1 MSDLLPDDWS
11 SKPLSKVINKLID
24 FRGRTPRKL
33 GMEWGNG
40 NIRALSANNVQMGK
54 VNFNKECYLASE
66 ELYENWMTKGDT
78 EKGDVLFTMEAPL
91 GNVALVPDDDKY
103 ILSQRVILLKAV
115 KEEMTSEFLFQQ
127 LRSDAFQDILRENA
141 TGSTAL
147 GIQQKR
153 LVTLDITIPPL
164 PEQQKI
170 AAILTSVD
178 EVIEK
183 TQAQI
188 DKLKDLK
195 TAMMQELL
203 TCGVGIDGKPH
214 TEFKDTPVG
223 RIPKEWEVSPIG
235 DLFHV
240 QLGKMLS
247 KASKIGNKPYPYL
260 GNKNVQW
267 GDVDLTNLETM
278 DFKDAERKK
287 FSLLKGDLLM
297 CEGGDVGRTAIWQG
311 EMSNCYYQKAIHRLR
326 PIESSYEP
334 FLLMEYMRYAK
345 KTGLLVDYISQTS
358 IAHLT
363 KEKLISIP
371 LPVPS
376 VQEQQKIVCILK
388 SITGK
393 INLSATT
400 LQKNKVLKKALM
412 QDLLT
417 GKVRVTV
424 PAPSSPKAS
433 KPYSPKASSLKA
445 SSHKAIA

>member
-1 MSDLLPDDWS
+1 MSDVVPEGWKISLLNELVS
-11 SKPLSKVINKLID
+11 RI
-24 FRGRTPRKL
+24 RTPVQYNPKNVLTISSTSGWMDQRQKWARNMAGESLKKYTQLNRGELSYNKGNSKTFPYGCVFKL
-33 GMEWGNG
+33 NG
-40 NIRALSANNVQMGK
+40 WKSAAVPNVYHSFRINEGK
-54 VNFNKECYLASE
+54 A
-66 ELYENWMTKGDT
+66 D
-78 EKGDVLFTMEAPL
+78 
-91 GNVALVPDDDKY
+91 PDFIQYSFHGGCLDY
-103 ILSQRVILLKAV
+103 
-115 KEEMTSEFLFQQ
+115 Q
-127 LRSDAFQDILRENA
+127 LRKIITSSVRANGLLNITASDFFNIELISPR
-141 TGSTAL
+141 
-147 GIQQKR
+147 
-153 LVTLDITIPPL
+153 L

-178 EVIEK
+178 EVIEQ

-203 TCGVGIDGKPH
+203 TRGVGVDGKPH
-214 TEFKDTPVG
+214 TEFKDSPVG
-223 RIPKEWEVSPIG
+223 RIPKGWEVALISE
-235 DLFHV
+235 LFQV

-278 DFKDAERKK
+278 DFKDAECKK

-311 EMSNCYYQKAIHRLR
+311 EMGNCYYQKAIHRLR

-433 KPYSPKASSLKA
+433 SLKA
-445 SSHKAIA
+445 IA